1 MTDLHHM
8 YNRLHM
14 WCNSP
19 GCLSGV
25 ECTVGMSSLQVL
37 AMGYGKQRVGLS
49 SLMKRSAT
57 SLSGDSDPF
66 VSNDDPAG

>member
-1 MTDLHHM
+1 
-8 YNRLHM
+8 
-14 WCNSP
+14 
-19 GCLSGV
+19 
-25 ECTVGMSSLQVL
+25 MSSLQVL

-49 SLMKRSAT
+49 SLMKLSAT